1 MRLIKI
7 SAPGGQGEKVI
18 QLAFSAG
25 IKEASL
31 YQADLFDSDGGRTTK
46 DIIDVQTST
55 QKAKDFVESVL
66 EADFYDRETISIST
80 RQPQSIVG
88 RDDLKR
94 LTRPLIIPGTDI
106 LEELW
111 QFSHITWGFTARIFI
126 GGGLLA
132 FGLIHHQLLIMV
144 AGLLFLPLLP
154 LLLAVSF
161 GLVTK
166 EYKLTAQGAG
176 AFLTSILLLTG
187 AGVAVGLI
195 SRPPLQYDEFN
206 SLLTGLI
213 ISFAVGLA
221 AVLAS
226 ADDSGKR
233 ELIGLAATSQVAII
247 PVWFGISFVFGFSP
261 TNSNTEIYTRAGGLV
276 LNTLMIIIAA
286 AVTFF
291 FCGILRPSL
300 GRIPTE

>member
-1 MRLIKI
+1 M
-7 SAPGGQGEKVI
+7 
-18 QLAFSAG
+18 
-25 IKEASL
+25 
-31 YQADLFDSDGGRTTK
+31 
-46 DIIDVQTST
+46 
-55 QKAKDFVESVL
+55 
-66 EADFYDRETISIST
+66 
-80 RQPQSIVG
+80 
-88 RDDLKR
+88 
-94 LTRPLIIPGTDI
+94 IIPGTDI

-111 QFSHITWGFTARIFI
+111 QFSHITWGFIGRVFI
-126 GGGLLA
+126 AGCLLA

-166 EYKLTAQGAG
+166 EYRLARQGAG
-176 AFLTSILLLTG
+176 AFLTAILLLTG
-187 AGVAVGLI
+187 AGIVVGLI

-206 SLLTGLI
+206 SLLAGLI
-213 ISFAVGLA
+213 ISVAVGLA

-233 ELIGLAATSQVAII
+233 ELIGLAATSQVAIV
-247 PVWFGISFVFGFSP
+247 PVWFGISFVLGFSP
-261 TNSNTEIYTRAGGLV
+261 IVTNTEIYTRAGGLV
-276 LNTLMIIIAA
+276 LNTVMIIIAA
-286 AVTFF
+286 AVTFY

>member
-7 SAPGGQGEKVI
+7 SAPEGQGERII

-31 YQADLFDSDGGRTTK
+31 SGADLFDSDGGRTIK
-46 DIIDVQTST
+46 DVVDVQTST
-55 QKAKDFVESVL
+55 QKAKDFVESIL

-126 GGGLLA
+126 AGGLLA

-154 LLLAVSF
+154 LLVAISF
-161 GLVTK
+161 GIVTK
-166 EYKLTAQGAG
+166 EYKLARQGAG
-176 AFLTSILLLTG
+176 AFGTAILLLTG
-187 AGVAVGLI
+187 AGAAVGLL
-195 SRPPLQYDEFN
+195 SQPPLQYEEFN
-206 SLLTGLI
+206 SLLAGLI
-213 ISFAVGLA
+213 ISIAVGFA

-233 ELIGLAATSQVAII
+233 ELIGLAATSQVAIV

-261 TNSNTEIYTRAGGLV
+261 TISNTETYMRAGGLV
-276 LNTLMIIIAA
+276 LNTLMIIVAA
-286 AVTFF
+286 AITFF
-291 FCGILRPSL
+291 FCGILRRSL
-300 GRIPTE
+300 GRIPAE